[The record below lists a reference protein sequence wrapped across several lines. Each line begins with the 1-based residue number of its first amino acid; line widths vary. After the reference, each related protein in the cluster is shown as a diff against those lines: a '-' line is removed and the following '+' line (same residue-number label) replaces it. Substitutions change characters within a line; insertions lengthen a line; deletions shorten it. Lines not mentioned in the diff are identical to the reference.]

1 MKKLYQ
7 SFKISKIEKEH
18 LLKAWIAISIAFALV
33 LRDGE
38 TSFISLVILSGVT
51 VGIGFLFHELAHK
64 LVAQKYNCWAE
75 FRADNSMLIMML
87 LMSFV
92 GFLVAASGAVMIHG
106 NITKRRNGIISLAGP
121 ATNFALAILFI
132 LLIFTPLAPIGVFG
146 AYINSFLGLFNMIPF
161 LNFDGKKILAWNKP
175 IYISSLIIGV
185 LLLII
190 SIRL

>member
-7 SFKISKIEKEH
+7 NFKISKIESGH

-38 TSFISLVILSGVT
+38 TSFISLVFLSGLT
-51 VGIGFLFHELAHK
+51 VGVGFLFHELAHK

-92 GFLVAASGAVMIHG
+92 GFLFAAPGAVMIHG
-106 NITKRRNGIISLAGP
+106 NITKKRNGIISLAGP
-121 ATNFALAILFI
+121 ATNFILAILFI

-175 IYISSLIIGV
+175 IYISTLVTGV
-185 LLLII
+185 VLLII
-190 SIRL
+190 SIKL